1 MSGCPPAQQNFFATV
16 LPLIRP
22 MAQRLGTNEDLIL
35 ALSAFEDSWGQDAH
49 NKKLHNIFGITQAGG
64 NNLSF
69 TSYQACCDYWE
80 RHYGNA
86 VRNVQNIKTFAANLR
101 KLGYNSANSNYDATL
116 NLVYQAVIRY
126 KKSCA
131 VK

>member
-1 MSGCPPAQQNFFATV
+1 MSACPPAQKNFFATFV
-16 LPLIRP
+16 PLIRP
-22 MAQRLGTNEDLIL
+22 MAKRLGTNEDLIL

-49 NKKLHNIFGITQAGG
+49 NQKLHNIFGITQAGG

-69 TSYQACCDYWE
+69 LSYQSCCDYWE
-80 RHYGNA
+80 RHFGNA
-86 VRNVQNIKTFAANLR
+86 VRNVQDISTFTANLR
-101 KLGYNSANSNYDATL
+101 KLGYNSANSDYDTTL
-116 NLVYQAVIRY
+116 NLVYQAVVRY